1 MTRSRTRRHNEVKLI
16 TEAEEVSQIAFGFM
30 ASKALFA
37 ALHVGVFTKLAERP
51 KRIEEIA
58 NEADAPENRIQT
70 LMTALAAL
78 GLVSREGDQFANSP
92 GAEAFLVE
100 GAKYDFGDY
109 LRLQIDRQM
118 FPIMTGLES
127 VVTGE
132 PGVDPKIESYADW
145 FSDPEE
151 ARLYSESQHAG
162 SLGPGRSVARLI
174 DFAGAERLMDVGGG
188 TGAFAIRLCEANPKL
203 KATVLDFPNVIAL
216 GKEYVA
222 AAGLSDR
229 IEFMPG
235 NAIED
240 DWPKGQDIVLM
251 SYLFNGVPGD
261 AIPDLTRRAFAS
273 LNPGGHFLVHDFIV
287 DDDRSGPTLAALWQ
301 LQHLAFTPAAKS
313 MTPTWLEGLMAGV
326 GFVDIATHVLIPGM
340 TKLMHARKAAEEAVQ
355 AAQ

>member
-1 MTRSRTRRHNEVKLI
+1 MKLI
-16 TEAEEVSQIAFGFM
+16 AEAEEISEIAFGFM

-37 ALHVGVFTKLAERP
+37 ALHVGLFTKLSERP

-58 NEADAPENRIQT
+58 AEANTPVNRIQT

-78 GLVSREGDQFANSP
+78 GLVSREGDVFQNSP

-118 FPIMTGLES
+118 FPIMTGLEA

-132 PGVDPKIESYADW
+132 TSERPQIESYAEW
-145 FSDPEE
+145 FSDPDE

-162 SLGPGRSVARLI
+162 SLGPGRSVARMI
-174 DFAGAERLMDVGGG
+174 DLSGAETLVDVGGG

-203 KATVLDFPNVIAL
+203 KATVLDFPNVVAL

-222 AAGLSDR
+222 QAGLSNR
-229 IEFMPG
+229 IEFIPG
-235 NAIED
+235 NALED
-240 DWPKGQDIVLM
+240 DWPGGQDVVLM
-251 SYLFNGVPGD
+251 SYLFNGVPGE
-261 AIPDLTRRAFAS
+261 AIPDLTRRAYAS

-287 DDDRSGPTLAALWQ
+287 DDDRTGPTLAALWQ
-301 LQHLAFTPAAKS
+301 LQHMAFTPAAKS
-313 MTPTWLEGLMAGV
+313 MTPTWLEGVMAGV
-326 GFVDIATHVLIPGM
+326 GFADIACHTLIPGM
-340 TKLMHARKAAEEAVQ
+340 TRLMHARKAVVEMEAAAE
-355 AAQ
+355 

>member
-1 MTRSRTRRHNEVKLI
+1 MKTI
-16 TEAEEVSQIAFGFM
+16 TEAEEISQIAFGFM

-37 ALHVGVFTKLAERP
+37 ALHVGVFTKLSERP
-51 KRIEEIA
+51 KRIDEIA
-58 NEADAPENRIQT
+58 AEANAPANRIQT
-70 LMTALAAL
+70 LMTALTAL
-78 GLVSREGDQFANSP
+78 GLVIGEGDVYANSP

-118 FPIMTGLES
+118 FPIMTGLEA

-132 PGVDPKIESYADW
+132 PTDDPKIESYADW

-162 SLGPGRSVARLI
+162 SLGPGRSIARMI
-174 DFAGAERLMDVGGG
+174 DLKGAKTLMDVGGG
-188 TGAFAIRLCEANPKL
+188 TGALAIRLCEANPKL
-203 KATVLDFPNVIAL
+203 KATVLDFPHVAAL

-222 AAGLSDR
+222 EAGLSDR
-229 IEFMPG
+229 IEFVAG

-240 DWPKGQDIVLM
+240 DWADGQDVVLM
-251 SYLFNGVPGD
+251 SYLFNGVPGT
-261 AIPDLTRRAFAS
+261 AIPDLTRRAFTS

-326 GFVDIATHVLIPGM
+326 GFADISTQTLIPGM
-340 TKLMHARKAAEEAVQ
+340 TKLMHARKATEEAVV
-355 AAQ
+355 AAE

>member
-1 MTRSRTRRHNEVKLI
+1 
-16 TEAEEVSQIAFGFM
+16 M

-37 ALHVGVFTKLAERP
+37 ALHVGIFTKLAQGP
-51 KRIEEIA
+51 KTAEALAIEA
-58 NEADAPENRIQT
+58 GAPPNRIQT

-78 GLVSREGDQFANSP
+78 GLVSSEGGLYANSP
-92 GAEAFLVE
+92 GADAFLVE

-118 FPIMTGLES
+118 FPIMTGLEA

-132 PGVDPKIESYADW
+132 HSDDDKIESYADW

-162 SLGPGRSVARLI
+162 SLGPGRSVARMI
-174 DFAGAERLMDVGGG
+174 DFAGARTLADIGGG
-188 TGAFAIRLCEANPKL
+188 TGAFAIRLCEANPEL
-203 KATVLDFPNVIAL
+203 KATVFDFPNVVAL
-216 GKEYVA
+216 GREYVA

-229 IEFMPG
+229 IDFVAG
-235 NAIED
+235 NALED
-240 DWPKGQDIVLM
+240 DWPEGQDIVLM

-261 AIPDLTRRAFAS
+261 AVPDLTRRAFAS

-287 DDDRSGPTLAALWQ
+287 DDDRQGPTLAALWQ

-313 MTPTWLEGLMAGV
+313 MTPTWLEGMMAGV
-326 GFVDIATHVLIPGM
+326 GFVDIAVHTLIPGM
-340 TKLMHARKAAEEAVQ
+340 TKLMHARKAAEEAVEETAA

>member
-1 MTRSRTRRHNEVKLI
+1 MKLI
-16 TEAEEVSQIAFGFM
+16 EEAEEISEIAFGFM

-37 ALHVGVFTKLAERP
+37 ALHVGIFTKLSERP
-51 KRIEEIA
+51 KRIEELA
-58 NEADAPENRIQT
+58 EEAGAHVNRIQT

-78 GLVSREGDQFANSP
+78 GLVAREGEMYANSP
-92 GAEAFLVE
+92 GAEAFLVD

-118 FPIMTGLES
+118 FPIMTGLEA

-132 PGVDPKIESYADW
+132 ASERPQIESYAEW
-145 FSDPEE
+145 FADPEE

-162 SLGPGRSVARLI
+162 SLGPGRSVARMI
-174 DFAGAERLMDVGGG
+174 DLGGAEKMMDVGGG
-188 TGAFAIRLCEANPKL
+188 TGAFAIRLCEANPKMT
-203 KATVLDFPNVIAL
+203 ATVLDFPNVVAL

-229 IEFMPG
+229 ITFVAG
-235 NAIED
+235 NALED
-240 DWPKGQDIVLM
+240 DWPADQDVVLM

-313 MTPTWLEGLMAGV
+313 MTPTWLEGVMAGV
-326 GFVDIATHVLIPGM
+326 GFTDIQAHTLIPDM
-340 TKLMHARKAAEEAVQ
+340 TKLMHARKSAEAAMIAAE
-355 AAQ
+355 

>member
-1 MTRSRTRRHNEVKLI
+1 MKLI
-16 TEAEEVSQIAFGFM
+16 KEAEEISEIAFGFM

-37 ALHVGVFTKLAERP
+37 ALHVGIFTKLSEGP
-51 KRIEEIA
+51 KRIDDLAAEA
-58 NEADAPENRIQT
+58 NAAQNRIQT

-78 GLVSREGDQFANSP
+78 GLVERQGDRFANSP

-118 FPIMTGLES
+118 FPIMAGLEA

-132 PGVDPKIESYADW
+132 PTEEPRIDSYADW

-162 SLGPGRSVARLI
+162 SLGPGRSVARMI
-174 DFAGAERLMDVGGG
+174 DLSGAERLMDVGGG
-188 TGAFAIRLCEANPKL
+188 TGAFAIRLCEANPGL
-203 KATVLDFPNVIAL
+203 KATVLDFPNVVAL

-222 AAGLSDR
+222 KAGLSDR
-229 IEFMPG
+229 IDFIPG
-235 NAIED
+235 NALED
-240 DWPKGQDIVLM
+240 DWPGGQDVVLM

-313 MTPTWLEGLMAGV
+313 MTPTWLEGVTAGV
-326 GFVDIATHVLIPGM
+326 GFEKVAVHDLIPGM
-340 TKLMHARKAAEEAVQ
+340 TKLMHAQKSAADAAA

>member
-1 MTRSRTRRHNEVKLI
+1 
-16 TEAEEVSQIAFGFM
+16 M

-37 ALHVGVFTKLAERP
+37 ALHVGIFTKLSEGPKTAETLA
-51 KRIEEIA
+51 IEA
-58 NEADAPENRIQT
+58 GAPPNRIQT

-78 GLVSREGDQFANSP
+78 GLVSSEAGIYANSP

-118 FPIMTGLES
+118 FPIMTGLEA

-132 PGVDPKIESYADW
+132 DSDGAQIDSYAKW
-145 FSDPEE
+145 FSDPVE

-162 SLGPGRSVARLI
+162 SLGPGRSVARMI
-174 DFAGAERLMDVGGG
+174 DLKDARTLADIGGG
-188 TGAFAIRLCEANPKL
+188 TGAFAIRLCEANPDL

-216 GKEYVA
+216 GREYVA

-229 IEFMPG
+229 IEFVGG
-235 NAIED
+235 NALED
-240 DWPKGQDIVLM
+240 DWPEGQDIVLM

-287 DDDRSGPTLAALWQ
+287 DDDRQGPTLAALWQ

-313 MTPTWLEGLMAGV
+313 MTPTWLEGMMAGV
-326 GFVDIATHVLIPGM
+326 GFVDIVTHTLIPGM
-340 TKLMHARKAAEEAVQ
+340 TKLMHARKAAEEAAEPAVA

>member
-1 MTRSRTRRHNEVKLI
+1 MKLI
-16 TEAEEVSQIAFGFM
+16 NEAEEISKIAFGFM

-37 ALHVGVFTKLAERP
+37 ALHIGLFTKLAERP
-51 KRIEEIA
+51 KRIDELA
-58 NEADAPENRIQT
+58 AEAATPENRVQT
-70 LMTALAAL
+70 LITALASL
-78 GLVSREGDQFANSP
+78 GLVSREGDCYSNSP

-118 FPIMTGLES
+118 FPIMTGLEA
-127 VVTGE
+127 VITGDANDR
-132 PGVDPKIESYADW
+132 PAIESYAEW

-162 SLGPGRSVARLI
+162 SLGPGRSVACMI
-174 DFAGAERLMDVGGG
+174 DLSGAKTMMDVGGG
-188 TGAFAIRLCEANPKL
+188 TGAFAIRLCEANPGL
-203 KATVLDFPNVIAL
+203 KATVLDFPNVVAL
-216 GKEYVA
+216 GKSYVA

-229 IEFMPG
+229 IDFVAG
-235 NAIED
+235 NALED
-240 DWPKGQDIVLM
+240 DWPDGQDIVLM

-261 AIPDLTRRAFAS
+261 AIPDLTRRAYAS
-273 LNPGGHFLVHDFIV
+273 MNPGGHFLVHDFIV
-287 DDDRSGPTLAALWQ
+287 DDDRSGPPLAALWQ

-326 GFVDIATHVLIPGM
+326 GFFDVSTQPLIPGM
-340 TKLMHARKAAEEAVQ
+340 TKLMHARKAAAADAI

>member
-1 MTRSRTRRHNEVKLI
+1 MKLI
-16 TEAEEVSQIAFGFM
+16 TEAEEISEIAFGFM

-37 ALHVGVFTKLAERP
+37 ALHVGIFTKLSERAKTVP
-51 KRIEEIA
+51 ELA
-58 NEADAPENRIQT
+58 AEADAPENRIQT
-70 LMTALAAL
+70 LVTALSAL
-78 GLVSREGDQFANSP
+78 GLISRDGDVYENSP

-118 FPIMTGLES
+118 FPIMTGLEA

-132 PGVDPKIESYADW
+132 SSERPTIESYADW
-145 FSDPEE
+145 FSDADE

-162 SLGPGRSVARLI
+162 SLGPGRTVARLI
-174 DFAGAERLMDVGGG
+174 DFEGAETMMDVGGG
-188 TGAFAIRLCEANPKL
+188 TGAFAIRLCEANPNL
-203 KATVLDFPNVIAL
+203 KATVLDFPNVVAL

-222 AAGLSDR
+222 EAGLSDR
-229 IEFMPG
+229 IEFVAG
-235 NAIED
+235 NALED
-240 DWPKGQDIVLM
+240 DWPDGQDIVLM
-251 SYLFNGVPGD
+251 SYLFNGVPGE

-313 MTPTWLEGLMAGV
+313 LTPTWLEGLMAGV
-326 GFVDIATHVLIPGM
+326 GFTDIAAHTLIPGM
-340 TKLMHARKAAEEAVQ
+340 TKLMHARKSAAAAAVAAE
-355 AAQ
+355 